1 MLAVPDTWL
10 RARRNVLGV
19 ADYLNEYPGPDD
31 LRLFVNEYRSDGTSA
46 TWQISGGD
54 EPLLRVPSSAGSCD
68 VSCMCNLF
76 AQLGVHGASIL
87 FVRSDDGVGA
97 GD

>member
-1 MLAVPDTWL
+1 VLAVPDTWL

-54 EPLLRVPSSAGSCD
+54 EPGGPSNLGPEASLNIQYTEAMAYPTHILQHRGS
-68 VSCMCNLF
+68 LY
-76 AQLGVHGASIL
+76 
-87 FVRSDDGVGA
+87 
-97 GD
+97 